1 MSSGGPD
8 ALSRRERQI
17 VEVLYARGEAA
28 ARDVALALREP
39 DAVDTIRVTLA
50 VLERKGL
57 VRHRVDG
64 RRNVYRPAQS
74 PEQARRNAWTR
85 MTRTFFGGSS
95 SRAILSLLDM
105 SGDRL
110 NDEELDTLAAW
121 VDQKSRERKS
131 KARS

>member
-1 MSSGGPD
+1 MD
-8 ALSRRERQI
+8 
-17 VEVLYARGEAA
+17 VLYAHGEAA
-28 ARDVALALREP
+28 AREVAFALREP
-39 DAVDTIRVTLA
+39 EAVDTIRVTLA
-50 VLERKGL
+50 VLEKKGL

-74 PEQARRNAWTR
+74 PEQARRNAWSK

-105 SGDRL
+105 SGDRM
-110 NDEELDTLAAW
+110 NDDELDTLAAW

-131 KARS
+131 KGRS